1 MRTRNACCTMCICR
15 FFRLFHHIVDT
26 DGTGSTILKEMNRLR
41 LPGEVTFMPLNRL
54 HSSETRYP
62 QTSVRPLSC
71 NTSPRSQ
78 VSCWFPFQDAIPMI
92 HKLEYSQQF
101 DRAFKHIFSKTLICR
116 SMEVATQLSRS
127 HNLDCI
133 TLDGLPSLSSSPL

>member
-1 MRTRNACCTMCICR
+1 
-15 FFRLFHHIVDT
+15 
-26 DGTGSTILKEMNRLR
+26 
-41 LPGEVTFMPLNRL
+41 
-54 HSSETRYP
+54 
-62 QTSVRPLSC
+62 
-71 NTSPRSQ
+71 
-78 VSCWFPFQDAIPMI
+78 MI

-133 TLDGLPSLSSSPL
+133 TLDGLSSLSFLTLTSDVTHVRLCWLQVIKCRDEVR